1 MLFVSVKCR
10 DEIDRA
16 HLIPANRITDV
27 FLNADGSDE
36 IFTEDGGRYIPRT
49 GRFIES
55 IEEIDN
61 PIRQH

>member
-16 HLIPANRITDV
+16 HLIPASRITDV

-49 GRFIES
+49 GRFYES
-55 IEEIDN
+55 IEVVEH
-61 PIRQH
+61 PIR